1 MGVSFP
7 TLLLILQSVDL
18 FNVLIANSSGLY
30 PTLLFIGVSGIRNM
44 QIRQLNSFAFCVSSC
59 LHLVCFEK
67 APVAKSQAQV
77 CKPVDLA
84 SKITLS
90 SVYGVQQ

>member
-30 PTLLFIGVSGIRNM
+30 PTLLLFIGVSGIRNM
-44 QIRQLNSFAFCVSSC
+44 QIRQLNSFAFRVFIMPSSS
-59 LHLVCFEK
+59 LL
-67 APVAKSQAQV
+67 
-77 CKPVDLA
+77 
-84 SKITLS
+84 
-90 SVYGVQQ
+90 